1 MYYLVELV
9 PSSYFRIYE
18 EWKEYYWTSEYCK
31 SYVNPPPLWTYL
43 FQARL
48 SKAGG
53 GGQVDRDGG
62 LIWEEELKK
71 FSQDDGII
79 FPRKLECKVN
89 KLFMRS
95 WRSLKAENHKQIW
108 TSTGVPSSHYE
119 GRM

>member
-9 PSSYFRIYE
+9 PSSYFRTYE

-31 SYVNPPPLWTYL
+31 SYVNPPLWAYL

-53 GGQVDRDGG
+53 GQVDRDGR
-62 LIWEEELKK
+62 LIWEEELNK

-89 KLFMRS
+89 KLFMGS
-95 WRSLKAENHKQIW
+95 WRSLKAENQKQIW

-119 GRM
+119 GRI

>member
-1 MYYLVELV
+1 M
-9 PSSYFRIYE
+9 
-18 EWKEYYWTSEYCK
+18 KSEK
-31 SYVNPPPLWTYL
+31 NITEQLSTVNHMLTTTPPLWVYL
-43 FQARL
+43 FQARF

-53 GGQVDRDGG
+53 GDRDGG
-62 LIWEEELKK
+62 GGGIWEEGLNK

-79 FPRKLECKVN
+79 FPKKLECKVN

-95 WRSLKAENHKQIW
+95 WRSLQAENQKQIW

>member
-31 SYVNPPPLWTYL
+31 SYVNPPSGPIYFKHVW
-43 FQARL
+43 ARQE
-48 SKAGG
+48 GG
-53 GGQVDRDGG
+53 EVDRDGG

-89 KLFMRS
+89 KLFMGS
-95 WRSLKAENHKQIW
+95 WRSLKAENQKQIW